1 MRLGKSLLTVCVATA
16 CLAGC
21 GDSKSEPEQG
31 AASEQPATNV
41 VQPGAPGEP
50 SRKLPPGT
58 KTEQLPHTEADVAFM
73 QGMIHHHQQAIV
85 MTDWVPD
92 RTESTSI
99 RLLAKRMSISQT
111 DEMKQMREWLTKR
124 DFDPGDHSH
133 AHKPMPGMVNSR
145 QLAKLKAAKGADFDR
160 LFLRYMT
167 QHHNGALIMVDQLK
181 ADGGG
186 GETDI
191 GVFTNHV
198 YADQSIEIGRM
209 QELLNKL

>member
-1 MRLGKSLLTVCVATA
+1 MRLGKSLLTACLATV

-21 GDSKSEPEQG
+21 GDSKSEPEP
-31 AASEQPATNV
+31 AAAVEEPAINL

-50 SRKLPPGT
+50 TRKLPPGT
-58 KTEQLPHTEADVAFM
+58 TTEQLPHTEADVAFM

-99 RLLAKRMSISQT
+99 RLLARRMAISQT

-124 DFDPGDHSH
+124 DIDPGDHSH

-145 QLAKLKAAKGADFDR
+145 QLAKLKAAKGAAFDR

-167 QHHNGALIMVDQLK
+167 QHHNGALTMVNELK
-181 ADGGG
+181 ENGGG
-186 GETDI
+186 GEPEI

-209 QELLNKL
+209 QELLAKL

>member
-1 MRLGKSLLTVCVATA
+1 MRLGKSLLTACLATV

-21 GDSKSEPEQG
+21 GDSKSEPEP
-31 AASEQPATNV
+31 AAAVEEPAVNV

-50 SRKLPPGT
+50 TRKLPPGT
-58 KTEQLPHTEADVAFM
+58 TTEQLPHTEADVAFM

-85 MTDWVPD
+85 MTDWVPE

-99 RLLAKRMSISQT
+99 RLLARRMAISQT

-124 DFDPGDHSH
+124 DIDPGDHSH

-145 QLAKLKAAKGADFDR
+145 QLAKLKAAKGATFDR

-167 QHHNGALIMVDQLK
+167 QHHNGALTMVNELK
-181 ADGGG
+181 ENGGG
-186 GETDI
+186 GEPEI

-209 QELLNKL
+209 QELLAKL

>member
-1 MRLGKSLLTVCVATA
+1 MRLGKSLPTVCVAMV
-16 CLAGC
+16 CLTGC
-21 GDSKSEPEQG
+21 GDSKSDPEP
-31 AASEQPATNV
+31 AAAEQPATNV

-50 SRKLPPGT
+50 TRKVPAGT
-58 KTEQLPHTEADVAFM
+58 TTEQLPHTEADVAFM

-99 RLLAKRMSISQT
+99 RLMARRMAISQT

-124 DFDPGDHSH
+124 DIDPGDHSH

-145 QLAKLKAAKGADFDR
+145 QLAKLKTAKGADFDR

-167 QHHNGALIMVDQLK
+167 QHHNGALTMVTQLQE
-181 ADGGG
+181 DGGG
-186 GETDI
+186 SEADI
-191 GVFTNHV
+191 SVFTNHV

-209 QELLNKL
+209 HELLAKL

>member
-21 GDSKSEPEQG
+21 GDSKSEPEPG
-31 AASEQPATNV
+31 AASAQPATNV

-99 RLLAKRMSISQT
+99 RLMARRMAISQT

-124 DFDPGDHSH
+124 DIDPGDHSH
-133 AHKPMPGMVNSR
+133 AH
-145 QLAKLKAAKGADFDR
+145 
-160 LFLRYMT
+160 
-167 QHHNGALIMVDQLK
+167 
-181 ADGGG
+181 
-186 GETDI
+186 
-191 GVFTNHV
+191 
-198 YADQSIEIGRM
+198 
-209 QELLNKL
+209 